1 MDILAYKWFI
11 LGGFLG
17 IIQFSL
23 IIYRGKK
30 EIPGPAQF
38 LIYGAI
44 LGALVYGWLITLI
57 DKYLF

>member
-44 LGALVYGWLITLI
+44 LGALVYGWLTTLI

>member
-44 LGALVYGWLITLI
+44 LGALVYGWLITQI